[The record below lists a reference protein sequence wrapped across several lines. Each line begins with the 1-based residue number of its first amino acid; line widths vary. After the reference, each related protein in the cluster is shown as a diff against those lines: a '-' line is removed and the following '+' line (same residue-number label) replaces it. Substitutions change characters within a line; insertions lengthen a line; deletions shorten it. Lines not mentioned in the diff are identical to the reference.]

1 MQWGSARSLSAV
13 LPIAGKKK
21 RELEVVQKQLNL
33 PEHSLK
39 TECQTRYGSRQAMT
53 ERILEQQKAV
63 AQVLSNDRKLRHLT
77 LSWQDVDVLEA
88 VNKSLSPLVEFTDEL
103 SGEKYVS
110 GSFVKPTLY
119 LFNNSI
125 LEDQEGDTEL
135 DKTIKHKILE
145 YLDDKYSDQATQEL
159 LDMASALDP
168 RFKLK
173 YVAEDLPESIVDRLK
188 VEMKDLITASVRAII
203 MMIII
208 IILLLLII
216 IIIIITVHAL

>member
-1 MQWGSARSLSAV
+1 M
-13 LPIAGKKK
+13 
-21 RELEVVQKQLNL
+21 VQKQLNL

-103 SGEKYVS
+103 SGEKYVC

-208 IILLLLII
+208 IIL
-216 IIIIITVHAL
+216 

>member
-33 PEHSLK
+33 SEHSLK

-88 VNKSLSPLVEFTDEL
+88 VNKSLSPLVEFTDAL

-110 GSFVKPTLY
+110 VLWQPSPKPSGHRIPPISTSQRQRA
-119 LFNNSI
+119 SI
-125 LEDQEGDTEL
+125 
-135 DKTIKHKILE
+135 
-145 YLDDKYSDQATQEL
+145 
-159 LDMASALDP
+159 ASL
-168 RFKLK
+168 
-173 YVAEDLPESIVDRLK
+173 
-188 VEMKDLITASVRAII
+188 
-203 MMIII
+203 
-208 IILLLLII
+208 
-216 IIIIITVHAL
+216 